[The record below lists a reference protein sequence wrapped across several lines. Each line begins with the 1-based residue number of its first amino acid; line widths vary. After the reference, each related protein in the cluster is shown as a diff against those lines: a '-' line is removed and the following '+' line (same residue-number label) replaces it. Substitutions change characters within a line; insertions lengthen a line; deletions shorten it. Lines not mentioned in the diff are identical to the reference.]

1 MPKVCINKQQYK
13 EESIGGWI
21 CGQLFTK
28 KMKKK
33 DLAESLGV
41 TCHGLSWKLHH
52 NSFDYSDLLTVFEFL
67 GSTDEEIVFV
77 MKP

>member
-1 MPKVCINKQQYK
+1 MPKVCIIKQQYK

-21 CGQLFTK
+21 VGQLF
-28 KMKKK
+28 KKK
-33 DLAESLGV
+33 LKKSALAEALDI
-41 TCHGLSWKLHH
+41 TLHGLCWKLHH

-77 MKP
+77 MKL